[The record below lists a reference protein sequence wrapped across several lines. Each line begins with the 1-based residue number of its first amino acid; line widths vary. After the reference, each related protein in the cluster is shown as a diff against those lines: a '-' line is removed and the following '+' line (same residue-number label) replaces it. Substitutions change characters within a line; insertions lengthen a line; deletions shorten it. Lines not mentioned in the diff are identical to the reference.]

1 MRSSELPPK
10 LLRHFYILDLWAFGV
25 KNVIGQSR
33 DHCTLWGQKITPF
46 YFTLP
51 CETKHKF
58 VHNGSNVSFKSH
70 GSYGE
75 TRHSNCSK
83 CLLLGLRLQ
92 LKLCWLLTTFE
103 SDAASAHRRLSL
115 VSACQFQ
122 SVSPASAIYWC
133 GFHAARSESEW
144 CILLWCLAAQTAAA
158 RHLSS
163 CWRLLLSRAP
173 TCTRAQE
180 YWAAATRAL
189 DFTPDIMALL
199 TDQTSVL

>member
-1 MRSSELPPK
+1 MEKHVIAIVQSVCFWVWDCNWSSAGCWP
-10 LLRHFYILDLWAFGV
+10 
-25 KNVIGQSR
+25 Q
-33 DHCTLWGQKITPF
+33 
-46 YFTLP
+46 
-51 CETKHKF
+51 
-58 VHNGSNVSFKSH
+58 
-70 GSYGE
+70 
-75 TRHSNCSK
+75 
-83 CLLLGLRLQ
+83 
-92 LKLCWLLTTFE
+92 KLCWLLTTFE